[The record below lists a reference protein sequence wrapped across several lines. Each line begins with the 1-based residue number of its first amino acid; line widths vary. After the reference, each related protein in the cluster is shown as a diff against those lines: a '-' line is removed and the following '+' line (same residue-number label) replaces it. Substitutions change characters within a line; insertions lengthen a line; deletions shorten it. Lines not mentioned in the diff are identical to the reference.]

1 LGVVTV
7 QQIYRD
13 HKESLLLELLVG
25 LPEEPVSVV
34 ASDVHRPGMALMGYA
49 EDVLHNRIQVLGESE
64 MAYLNT
70 LSSDEQCAAL
80 ERVLG
85 LNPPVIV
92 VAKDQ
97 TVPEPVINMAQSLN
111 FPLIRTALPAVEFM
125 AEVTHHLESAFAPR
139 SEMHGTLVDVYG
151 VGLLFTGRSGIGK
164 SECAMDLIER
174 GHRLVADDIVELTR
188 TGEDVLIGR
197 YRALLRHHLEIRGVG
212 VVDVQSL
219 FGIRAVRI
227 QKRVEVEVQLQDW
240 DDAVDYERMGLENR
254 YTEILGVNI
263 PQVAVPLIPGK
274 NITVICEVIALNF
287 MLKVY
292 GYDAAEVLN
301 ERILTKMRSTNR
313 LQDYLDD
320 DRE

>member
-1 LGVVTV
+1 
-7 QQIYRD
+7 
-13 HKESLLLELLVG
+13 
-25 LPEEPVSVV
+25 
-34 ASDVHRPGMALMGYA
+34 
-49 EDVLHNRIQVLGESE
+49 
-64 MAYLNT
+64 
-70 LSSDEQCAAL
+70 
-80 ERVLG
+80 
-85 LNPPVIV
+85 
-92 VAKDQ
+92 
-97 TVPEPVINMAQSLN
+97 
-111 FPLIRTALPAVEFM
+111 
-125 AEVTHHLESAFAPR
+125 
-139 SEMHGTLVDVYG
+139 
-151 VGLLFTGRSGIGK
+151 
-164 SECAMDLIER
+164 LIER

-212 VVDVQSL
+212 VVDVQAL
-219 FGIRAVRI
+219 FGIRAIRV

-254 YTEILGVNI
+254 YAEILGVNI

-301 ERILTKMRSTNR
+301 ERILSKMRSSNR
-313 LQDYLDD
+313 LQNYLDD